1 MAIWPWRK
9 RDPRLDYAAGNQLA
23 GWAPRPFNQY
33 VAATQLP
40 TPGAMQYGLESQWLA
55 WRPMIGAA
63 IGQALQFRTIYDLTP
78 DGTQYLQATS
88 VVPVTGLGGLASGQV
103 VLQPLS
109 DPYNG

>member
-1 MAIWPWRK
+1 MAFWHRN
-9 RDPRLDYAAGNQLA
+9 RDPKLDYAAGNHLA
-23 GWAPRPFNQY
+23 GPALRPFNQF

-55 WRPMIGAA
+55 WRPMIGPA
-63 IGQALQFRTIYDLTP
+63 IGQAIQFRTIYDMTP
-78 DGTQYLQATS
+78 DGTQYLQASS
-88 VVPVTGLGGLASGQV
+88 VTTLTGLGGLAHGQI